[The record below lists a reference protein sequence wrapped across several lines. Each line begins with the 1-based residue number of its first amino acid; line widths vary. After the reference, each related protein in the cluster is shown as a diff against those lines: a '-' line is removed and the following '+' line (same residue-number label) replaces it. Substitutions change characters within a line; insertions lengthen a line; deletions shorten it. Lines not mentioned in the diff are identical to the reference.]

1 MSLLEGVLGIDLGTT
16 STKVLVREV
25 NGRQLSLV
33 KGRTPWTTTPDGG
46 TETTAAALVDFVV
59 GLLRTA
65 LLEAQATSS
74 EIHILGV
81 GVAGLAESGVLI
93 DGSARPR
100 TPVIAWFDRRGEEQV
115 ARASLRHPDFQ
126 RGFMRRTG
134 LPWDSQASVAKL
146 MWFADQGLRTTAE
159 HRWLSVPEYIVH
171 LLGGELVSEP
181 SLASRT
187 GLLDQSSRRIWCE
200 GAATLGLA
208 TTLLPETRPSGVSA
222 GTLSF
227 SGLPPNVQGAA
238 LTVAGHDHPV
248 AAIGVGATGADE
260 LFNSTGTADVIARS
274 LPGRLTDDQRE
285 KLVGQGISVGSH
297 ILPDTTLLLGGVRG
311 GLLLRRVLGLL
322 GATDGASRDRLDAAA
337 LEVGQLPVGL
347 ELSGAGPTGDDVIL
361 RVRDDAS
368 PPVVWAAATRY
379 TAAETRSLL
388 NALHRVVRPHRRAVA
403 SGGWTR
409 MASVRRAKRAAIDH
423 LEFADLPEPGVVGAA
438 IVALQ
443 AASVSIATPKVPA
456 SPV

>member
-1 MSLLEGVLGIDLGTT
+1 MSPLEGVVGIDLGTT
-16 STKVLVREV
+16 STKVLIRDVR
-25 NGRQLSLV
+25 GRDVALV
-33 KGRTPWTTTPDGG
+33 EGRTPWRTTPDGG
-46 TETTAAALVDFVV
+46 TETTAEALAGFVV
-59 GLLRTA
+59 DLIHTA
-65 LLEAQATSS
+65 VLKAQATAGD
-74 EIHILGV
+74 IRVVGV
-81 GVAGLAESGVLI
+81 GVAGLAESGVLV
-93 DGSARPR
+93 DGSGRPR

-115 ARASLRHPDFQ
+115 ARASLRHP
-126 RGFMRRTG
+126 GFPRSFVRRTG

-146 MWFADQGLRTTAE
+146 MWFADQGLRTTAA
-159 HRWLSVPEYIVH
+159 HRWLSIPEYIVH
-171 LLGGELVSEP
+171 FLGGEAVSEP

-187 GLLDQSSRRIWCE
+187 GLVDQASGHGWDE

-208 TTLLPETRPSGVSA
+208 TTLLAEFRPSGVPA
-222 GTLSF
+222 GRLTF
-227 SGLPPNVQGAA
+227 GALPSSVQGAA

-285 KLVGQGISVGSH
+285 QLVGHGISVGAH
-297 ILPDTTLLLGGVRG
+297 ILPETTLLLGGVRG

-337 LEVGQLPVGL
+337 LQVGPLPAGL
-347 ELSGAGPTGDDVIL
+347 ELSGAGPTGDDVVL

-368 PPVVWAAATRY
+368 PPVVWTAATRY
-379 TAAETRSLL
+379 TAAETRRLL
-388 NALHRVVRPHRRAVA
+388 NTLHGVVRPHRRAVA

-409 MASVRRAKRAAIDH
+409 MASVRRAKTAAIDH
-423 LEFADLPEPGVVGAA
+423 LEFADLSEPGVAGAA

-443 AASVSIATPKVPA
+443 AASAPVTTANVPV

>member
-1 MSLLEGVLGIDLGTT
+1 MSRLDGVMGIDLGTT
-16 STKVLVREV
+16 STKVLIRDL

-33 KGRTPWTTTPDGG
+33 QGRTPWTTPPDGG
-46 TETTAAALVDFVV
+46 TETTAEALVSFVV
-59 GLLRTA
+59 GLLQTA
-65 LLEAQATSS
+65 LQKAQPAST

-81 GVAGLAESGVLI
+81 GVAGLAESGVLV
-93 DGSARPR
+93 DGSGRPR
-100 TPVIAWFDRRGEEQV
+100 TPVIAWFDGRGEQQV
-115 ARASLRHPDFQ
+115 ARVALRHPDFQ
-126 RGFMRRTG
+126 RRFVRRTG
-134 LPWDSQASVAKL
+134 LPFDSQASVAKL
-146 MWFADQGLRTTAE
+146 MWFADQGLITTAE
-159 HRWLSVPEYIVH
+159 HRWLSIPEYIVH

-187 GLLDQSSRRIWCE
+187 GLLDQASGRSWRE

-208 TTLLPETRPSGVSA
+208 TTLLPQTCPSGVSA

-227 SGLPPNVQGAA
+227 SGLPANVQGAA

-274 LPGRLTDDQRE
+274 LPGQLTDDQRE
-285 KLVGQGISVGSH
+285 KLVGQGISAGSH

-322 GATDGASRDRLDAAA
+322 GATDGVSRDRLDAAA
-337 LEVGQLPVGL
+337 LEVGPLPAGL

-368 PPVVWAAATRY
+368 PPVVWTAATRY

-388 NALHRVVRPHRRAVA
+388 NTLHRVVRPHRRAVA

-409 MASVRRAKRAAIDH
+409 MASVRRAKAAAIER

-443 AASVSIATPKVPA
+443 AASGSVATPKVPV

>member
-1 MSLLEGVLGIDLGTT
+1 
-16 STKVLVREV
+16 
-25 NGRQLSLV
+25 
-33 KGRTPWTTTPDGG
+33 
-46 TETTAAALVDFVV
+46 
-59 GLLRTA
+59 
-65 LLEAQATSS
+65 
-74 EIHILGV
+74 
-81 GVAGLAESGVLI
+81 
-93 DGSARPR
+93 
-100 TPVIAWFDRRGEEQV
+100 
-115 ARASLRHPDFQ
+115 
-126 RGFMRRTG
+126 
-134 LPWDSQASVAKL
+134 
-146 MWFADQGLRTTAE
+146 
-159 HRWLSVPEYIVH
+159 
-171 LLGGELVSEP
+171 
-181 SLASRT
+181 
-187 GLLDQSSRRIWCE
+187 
-200 GAATLGLA
+200 
-208 TTLLPETRPSGVSA
+208 
-222 GTLSF
+222 
-227 SGLPPNVQGAA
+227 VQGAA

-368 PPVVWAAATRY
+368 PPMVWAAATRY